1 MSEKLIQLTGAQKK
15 AVVALACM
23 VEAHGKGGHF
33 TINDP
38 ETKIITRECFQTDWM
53 GNWDSEYR
61 YQYLIEAVNMNKDK
75 CLSIVSELN
84 ELEKF
89 ALKNLLLQV
98 VGDNALAMLAAGD
111 VLKGINF
118 ETPVAQQSPKHKAEE
133 KNTQE
138 EDGTHVIADA
148 FFARLSDI
156 NAIRADNC
164 SEVFT
169 VKESASDPGRKCGAN
184 YDSWKEYGVCP
195 TVGVVGYVN
204 PKKRIVSSEGTVF
217 FLICEDNLIVPVLE
231 WGLEKIDSW
240 EYNEKRQNNRIL
252 IYDKSGKRC
261 DVLRAMKK
269 SSAPSR
275 MVSKSN
281 YSDKKVVHFEA
292 HTQDRYESGKFFPTS
307 YVLRNIILTYTVYGS
322 HLEFEVA
329 GRMKPRHAVLE
340 KDDGVI
346 LTYRDEYNRTAY
358 YEVETDPKDNTV
370 VRVSIFQKNEFFETV
385 EYRYTI

>member
-1 MSEKLIQLTGAQKK
+1 M
-15 AVVALACM
+15 
-23 VEAHGKGGHF
+23 F
-33 TINDP
+33 T
-38 ETKIITRECFQTDWM
+38 
-53 GNWDSEYR
+53 
-61 YQYLIEAVNMNKDK
+61 NKD
-75 CLSIVSELN
+75 
-84 ELEKF
+84 
-89 ALKNLLLQV
+89 
-98 VGDNALAMLAAGD
+98 
-111 VLKGINF
+111 
-118 ETPVAQQSPKHKAEE
+118 
-133 KNTQE
+133 
-138 EDGTHVIADA
+138 
-148 FFARLSDI
+148 LSDI